1 VKFITR
7 SHVALLAIVLAHSAF
22 GQAKPYTATPT
33 MADETRLMVQLL
45 ENVHFNGKELGKDD
59 FKQLIP
65 NYMKDLDS
73 QRLFF
78 LASDVELMSARFTQ
92 GLSNDLHYKGNIDA
106 AFRTYETYLQRVT
119 ERVDWI
125 EETLKQDWDL
135 SAQESYQFDR
145 SKEPWPQSKVEADAL
160 WTKRIKFELLQ
171 DLLNDKP
178 IETAKENI
186 SKRYKRIRK
195 NLEEIDT
202 EEIQEIYLT
211 TLTHIYDPHTG
222 YMSPSQLEDFAMQM
236 RLSLVG
242 IGAQLTQEDEYSV
255 IRELIPGGPAELSN
269 ALKANDKIVAVAQ
282 GTDEPVDVRGMK
294 LRKVVELIRGDKGTE
309 VRLTILPGDATDP
322 SVRKE
327 VIIVRDLVKLNASR
341 ASAELFQVPG
351 PNGAVVP
358 IGVITLPSFYG
369 LDDTDGPEAERIT
382 ATRDVDALIR
392 KLQAQNVRGIVLDL
406 RQNGGGLL
414 SEAVDLTGLF
424 IDRGPVVQ
432 VKSSNGRIEVRPD
445 TDPKVDYSGPLAV
458 LTSRYSASASE
469 IVAGALQNYGRGII
483 IGSNNTHGKGTVQAV
498 LEMNTFLPRWRVV
511 QNPRMGAAR
520 MTVQKFY
527 LPNGASTQNRGVI
540 PDIVLPSIEEFLP
553 VGESDLPN
561 ALAWDTI
568 PPVFFDGAPLD
579 SGLVNT
585 LRERS
590 SNRQLLTEEFAF
602 LRKNI
607 DWFKERQNQKSV
619 SLSLE
624 VRKETKKSDDETKSV
639 MDKERAELAKM
650 NFPSTEILLDGV
662 VKPAVA
668 AVVAPPEDAEGE
680 GDADV
685 SEAERFDIAL
695 RESLRV
701 LVDAIELQR
710 DPSLWRSDA
719 PALTASTQPKAEAV
733 P

>member
-1 VKFITR
+1 MNRTIR
-7 SHVALLAIVLAHSAF
+7 MLAAPAAVFLVLAGTSL
-22 GQAKPYTATPT
+22 AKTFTATPT

-45 ENVHFNGKELGKDD
+45 ENVHFNTKELQKDD
-59 FKQLIP
+59 LGRLIP

-78 LASDVELMSARFTQ
+78 LAGDAEAMSARFTP
-92 GLSNDLHYKGNIDA
+92 GLANDLHYKGNIEA
-106 AFRTYETYLQRVT
+106 AFRIFETYLERVT
-119 ERVDWI
+119 SRVAWI
-125 EETLKQDWDL
+125 EEQLKGEWDL
-135 SAQESYQFDR
+135 TVDDAYKFDR
-145 SKEPWPQSKVEADAL
+145 SEEPWPASAAEADAL
-160 WTKRIKFELLQ
+160 WMKRIKFELLQ

-178 IETAKENI
+178 IETAKENVA
-186 SKRYKRIRK
+186 KRYKRILK
-195 NLEEIDT
+195 NIEEIEI

-211 TLTHIYDPHTG
+211 ALTRLYDPHTG

-242 IGAQLTQEDEYSV
+242 IGAQLTQDDEYSV
-255 IRELIPGGPAELSN
+255 IRELIPGGPAELSRQ
-269 ALKANDKIVAVAQ
+269 LRPNDKIVAVAQ
-282 GTDEPVDVRGMK
+282 GADEPVDVRGMK
-294 LRKVVELIRGDKGTE
+294 LRKVVEMIRGDKGTE
-309 VRLTILPGDATDP
+309 VRLTVLPADATDP

-327 VIIVRDLVKLNASR
+327 VTIVRDLVKLNASR
-341 ASAELFQVPG
+341 ASATVHEVPAADG
-351 PNGAVVP
+351 RVVN

-369 LDDTDGPEAERIT
+369 LDDSEGPEAERVT
-382 ATRDVDALIR
+382 ATRDVEALIR
-392 KLQAQNVRGIVLDL
+392 KLQAENVGGIVLDL

-432 VKSSNGRIEVRPD
+432 VKNSNGRIEVRPD
-445 TDPKVDYSGPLAV
+445 SDPKVDYDGPLAV

-469 IVAGALQNYGRGII
+469 IVAGALQNYGRGIV

-498 LEMNTFLPRWRVV
+498 LEMDNFLPRWRVA

-568 PPVFFDGAPLD
+568 PPVYFDGAPIDSSLLD
-579 SGLVNT
+579 S
-585 LRERS
+585 LRDRS
-590 SNRQLLTEEFAF
+590 GQRQQLSEEFAF
-602 LRKNI
+602 LRTNI
-607 DWFKERQNQKSV
+607 DWFRERAEQKSV

-624 VRKETKKSDDETKSV
+624 ARKETKEADDAMRDELKV
-639 MDKERAELAKM
+639 RRNELAQL
-650 NFPSTEILLDGV
+650 NFPSREILLDGV
-662 VKPAVA
+662 AKP
-668 AVVAPPEDAEGE
+668 PPPTPNPDDEDADIVEE
-680 GDADV
+680 E
-685 SEAERFDIAL
+685 SRFDIAL

-701 LVDAIELQR
+701 LVDAIELQK
-710 DPSLWRSDA
+710 DPSLWRSDTA
-719 PALTASTQPKAEAV
+719 PLTASTVKDAEPV

>member
-1 VKFITR
+1 TK
-7 SHVALLAIVLAHSAF
+7 
-22 GQAKPYTATPT
+22 
-33 MADETRLMVQLL
+33 LMVQLL
-45 ENVHFNGKELGKDD
+45 ENVHFNGKELQKDD
-59 FKQLIP
+59 LGQLIP
-65 NYMKDLDS
+65 NYMEDLDS

-78 LASDVELMSARFTQ
+78 LASDAESMSARFTP
-92 GLSNDLHYKGNIDA
+92 GLSNDLHYKGNIEA
-106 AFRTYETYLQRVT
+106 AFRIYESYLERVT
-119 ERVDWI
+119 ARVAWI
-125 EETLKQDWDL
+125 EEQLKGEWDL
-135 SAQESYQFDR
+135 TVDDTYQFDR
-145 SKEPWPQSKVEADAL
+145 SEESWPASATEADEL
-160 WTKRIKFELLQ
+160 WKKRLKFELLQ

-178 IETAKENI
+178 IETATENV
-186 SKRYKRIRK
+186 SKRYKRILK
-195 NLEEIDT
+195 NLDELDI

-211 TLTHIYDPHTG
+211 ALTRLYDPHTG

-255 IRELIPGGPAELSN
+255 IRELIPGGPAELSK
-269 ALKANDKIVAVAQ
+269 ALKPNDKIVAVAQ
-282 GTDEPVDVRGMK
+282 GDGEPVDVRDMK
-294 LRKVVELIRGDKGTE
+294 LRKVVELIRGDKGTI
-309 VRLTILPGDATDP
+309 VKLTILPADATDP

-327 VIIVRDLVKLNASR
+327 VVIVRDLVKLNASR
-341 ASAELFQVPG
+341 ASAAVHQVPTADG
-351 PNGAVVP
+351 KFVS

-369 LDDTDGPEAERIT
+369 LDDTDEPGVEKVT
-382 ATRDVDALIR
+382 ATRDVEALIR
-392 KLQAQNVRGIVLDL
+392 KLEAENVSGIVLDL
-406 RQNGGGLL
+406 RENGGGLL

-445 TDPKVDYSGPLAV
+445 NDPKVDYDGPLAV

-483 IGSNNTHGKGTVQAV
+483 VGSNNTHGKGTVQAV
-498 LEMNTFLPRWRVV
+498 LEMNNFLPRWRVI

-527 LPNGASTQNRGVI
+527 LPNGASTQNRGVV

-568 PPVFFDGAPLD
+568 PPVYFDGAPLD
-579 SGLVNT
+579 TNLLNS

-590 SNRQLLTEEFAF
+590 SQRQMLTEEFAF

-607 DWFKERQNQKSV
+607 DWFKERQVQKAV

-624 VRKETKKSDDETKSV
+624 ARKETKKSDDV
-639 MDKERAELAKM
+639 MKDQLKKERTDLAQL
-650 NFPSTEILLDGV
+650 NFSTKEILLDGV
-662 VKPAVA
+662 VKPTVPTPVPDANDA
-668 AVVAPPEDAEGE
+668 DAE
-680 GDADV
+680 DPAD
-685 SEAERFDIAL
+685 EARFDIAL

-701 LVDAIELQR
+701 LVDAIELEE

-719 PALTASTQPKAEAV
+719 TALTASTLKETEPV